1 MSSFIL
7 SFLLH
12 GCIEISAIWRLR
24 LAGLAFA
31 LIGSSQLVSSSHR
44 RIFLLRLSSVEKCHH
59 LIYLRRRSG
68 YAAAHSPRFTSRADN

>member
-12 GCIEISAIWRLR
+12 GCIDISAIWRLR

-31 LIGSSQLVSSSHR
+31 LIGCVSSSR
-44 RIFLLRLSSVEKCHH
+44 RSHCPIFLLRLSSVEKCP
-59 LIYLRRRSG
+59 YPRRRSG
-68 YAAAHSPRFTSRADN
+68 YAAAHSRRFTSRVDY